1 MISRF
6 RKIYRK
12 FGMLALLRTLLLLF
26 GLVGMA
32 VLGIVVLGR
41 FDAAVTAVAGLALG
55 AIFHRPIAER
65 VELLTKVVPVGLFI
79 YAVVLFLG
87 KQFGLDNGMK
97 LLIITLTTVV
107 IFDIQFWSLSDPG
120 VYNPERE

>member
-6 RKIYRK
+6 RSIYRK

-32 VLGIVVLGR
+32 VLGIVMLGR
-41 FDAAVTAVAGLALG
+41 FDAAVTAVVGLTLG
-55 AIFHRPIAER
+55 AIFRRPIAER
-65 VELLTKVVPVGLFI
+65 VELLTKVVPIGLFI
-79 YAVVLFLG
+79 YAIVIFLG

-97 LLIITLTTVV
+97 LFIITLTTVV
-107 IFDIQFWSLSDPG
+107 ILDIQFWSLSDPG